1 MEQNR
6 QELNRNLAQMLKGGV
21 IMDVT
26 TPEQARIAEEAGAC
40 AVMALERIPADIR
53 AAGGVS
59 RMSDPKMIKG
69 IQAAVSIPVMA
80 KCRIGHFVEAQI
92 LQAIEIDYIDES
104 EVLSPA
110 DNIYHIDKTQFEVP
124 FVCGA
129 RNLSEAL
136 RRIAEGATMIRTK
149 GEPGTGKTMLA
160 EAVAEALGKKLII
173 WSVKSTTKA
182 QDGLY
187 VYDVVQRLYDSQF
200 GTSGVD
206 DIAKYI
212 KLGKLGEAFSAD
224 EQVVL
229 LIDEVDKADLE
240 FPNDLLWE
248 LDKME
253 FYIPET
259 KETIKAKHRPIVIIT
274 SNAEKELPDAFLR
287 RCIFHYIEF
296 PDQQQME
303 KIIRV
308 HFDHVDET
316 LLMQAMQAF
325 YYIRSIDS
333 VEKKPSTS
341 ELVDWIRAL
350 ELTGVD
356 TSRITKEIPF
366 IGVLLKKDK
375 DISTV
380 QRRLRR

>member
-1 MEQNR
+1 MNEFKGSQDYVASE
-6 QELNRNLAQMLKGGV
+6 ELMRSVN
-21 IMDVT
+21 
-26 TPEQARIAEEAGAC
+26 IAM
-40 AVMALERIPADIR
+40 V
-53 AAGGVS
+53 
-59 RMSDPKMIKG
+59 
-69 IQAAVSIPVMA
+69 
-80 KCRIGHFVEAQI
+80 
-92 LQAIEIDYIDES
+92 LQKPLLI
-104 EVLSPA
+104 
-110 DNIYHIDKTQFEVP
+110 
-124 FVCGA
+124 
-129 RNLSEAL
+129 
-136 RRIAEGATMIRTK
+136 K

-240 FPNDLLWE
+240 FPNVLLWE

-316 LLMQAMQAF
+316 LLMHAMQAF

-366 IGVLLKKDK
+366 FSKLLRNLQNEGVISINPLSV
-375 DISTV
+375 ISTHKHSGFKAYF
-380 QRRLRR
+380 